1 MEENNLFNI
10 MEQGQKLLEKGE
22 FIKAIELYKNILGHD
37 PENDPFVRNNLGLA
51 LFYSGNLQEALKII
65 EPNIKKSA
73 LPNPFGHS
81 LASRIYVK
89 LKNKKLAK
97 DELNEAIVDFEQ
109 VLNSFR
115 NKSQIPEYW
124 WEYAISIFMAAGELE
139 NHRQVYELYRSW
151 QKYLHDWKCKYMA
164 GVAAFNLGRFRQ
176 AANCWASI
184 TDYENIS
191 INMQRVALMADRGIV
206 PPFQIPYEPISSK
219 MAEEINLK
227 DFNDKNAA
235 DYIAKGNFK
244 MVSLITIFN
253 PDVPIDVVTTAVKA
267 LVKYGKEWG
276 IQFGKELLS
285 DTLIS
290 NEIKFAAVEELI
302 ALEVYK
308 PDEGIPAVIDGKQ
321 TLIKVNKVEIV
332 DKNDEDLNKALEKA
346 KSLHKQGKIEDAIK
360 LLNEVHTKWKMSPD
374 TLLFLSYLHFELEE
388 FESSLQILNMIDN
401 VFPDHPLVMFH
412 KALVY
417 KEMGEYDEALNYL
430 ENIDVEE
437 TPFEFRKE
445 VEYLKE
451 LINLISQDD
460 FIKECLSEVDFII
473 EKYEEEKRE
482 AVENKTLPQN
492 ATLAR
497 GIKNMPA
504 TWLKVACDYHELPN
518 YRFRNEREKALIEF
532 LNDAS
537 NLNAT
542 IQKLGE
548 EEIELLRYIL
558 ENGGW
563 STIGPITR
571 KFGSTKGDGFFWDKE
586 LPASNLG
593 FLWFQCLVFVGKASI
608 GGKRTRIAV
617 IPVELRENLK
627 QLIGIL

>member
-360 LLNEVHTKWKMSPD
+360 LLNEVHIKWKMSPD

-401 VFPDHPLVMFH
+401 VTPNNPSVLLN

-417 KEMGEYDEALNYL
+417 KELGKYDEALNCL
-430 ENIDVEE
+430 DNIDVEQIA
-437 TPFEFRKE
+437 PEFKQE
-445 VEYLKE
+445 ILNLIEQVKIIAQEDFINEYLLE
-451 LINLISQDD
+451 PDYLVEQ
-460 FIKECLSEVDFII
+460 
-473 EKYEEEKRE
+473 YEEAEREKIE
-482 AVENKTLPQN
+482 DKTLPQN

-497 GIKNMPA
+497 GMKNMPA
-504 TWLKVACDYHELPN
+504 IWLEGACEYHELPN
-518 YRFRNEREKALIEF
+518 YRRRNEREKALIEY
-532 LNDAS
+532 LTNAK
-537 NLNAT
+537 NLKET
-542 IQKLGE
+542 IQFLEK

-558 ENGGW
+558 EKGGW
-563 STIGPITR
+563 STTGPITR
-571 KFGSTKGDGFFWDKE
+571 KFGSTEGDGYFWNEE
-586 LPASNLG
+586 LPESVLG
-593 FLWFQCLVFVGKASI
+593 FLWALCLVFVGKASI
-608 GGKRTRIAV
+608 KGKRTKIAV
-617 IPVELRENLK
+617 IPLELRENLK
-627 QLIGIL
+627 QLLC